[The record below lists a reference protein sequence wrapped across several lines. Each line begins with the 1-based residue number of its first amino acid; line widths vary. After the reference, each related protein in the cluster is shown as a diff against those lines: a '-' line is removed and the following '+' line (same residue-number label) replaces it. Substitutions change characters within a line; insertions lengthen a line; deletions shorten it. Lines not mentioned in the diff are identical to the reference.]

1 MPSAFCLLPADLNL
15 KPQTL
20 NLNACC
26 LLSALCRIS
35 TTDLNPKPQTLN
47 LSALCRIST
56 AEASAAVMGVE
67 YEKNKGS
74 YVYGILTLKTGI
86 DTFLLEQ
93 KELDWQSTMFLWL
106 VGIIVML
113 LLGATQ
119 TGY

>member
-1 MPSAFCLLPADLNL
+1 
-15 KPQTL
+15 
-20 NLNACC
+20 
-26 LLSALCRIS
+26 
-35 TTDLNPKPQTLN
+35 
-47 LSALCRIST
+47 
-56 AEASAAVMGVE
+56 MGVE